1 MRKENLLLKCA
12 LCNEDKELQL
22 SHIIPKFIGKYLK
35 QTSIGNIRNQQNPNR
50 VAQDIEKHYMLCH
63 ECEELFSA
71 SERYFANTLFYP
83 YKKDGIDTFN
93 YDEKLFF
100 FLTSLS
106 WRSLYLDIID
116 FVKEGNL
123 KIDVLNK
130 MIESEKIMREFLLSK
145 RQDIGSIEHHIFFFD
160 RIVKVDTA
168 DSILKNGWPHTI
180 IHRSLTTYSGYLDNT
195 IYTVSN
201 LMGIVVVTLYSKD
214 NDEEWKGTQVFNETN
229 TLVAVKQM
237 VSSRL
242 GNEFSFWIEQSE
254 QALNIISEE
263 TEQKILKRITDLEDG
278 IKDYA
283 IYQDIVDDFQLEN
296 NS

>member
-1 MRKENLLLKCA
+1 MKCA

-168 DSILKNGWPHTI
+168 DSIL
-180 IHRSLTTYSGYLDNT
+180 
-195 IYTVSN
+195 
-201 LMGIVVVTLYSKD
+201 
-214 NDEEWKGTQVFNETN
+214 
-229 TLVAVKQM
+229 
-237 VSSRL
+237 

>member
-1 MRKENLLLKCA
+1 M
-12 LCNEDKELQL
+12 
-22 SHIIPKFIGKYLK
+22 
-35 QTSIGNIRNQQNPNR
+35 
-50 VAQDIEKHYMLCH
+50 
-63 ECEELFSA
+63 
-71 SERYFANTLFYP
+71 
-83 YKKDGIDTFN
+83 
-93 YDEKLFF
+93 
-100 FLTSLS
+100 
-106 WRSLYLDIID
+106 DIID

-168 DSILKNGWPHTI
+168 DSILKNGRPHTI